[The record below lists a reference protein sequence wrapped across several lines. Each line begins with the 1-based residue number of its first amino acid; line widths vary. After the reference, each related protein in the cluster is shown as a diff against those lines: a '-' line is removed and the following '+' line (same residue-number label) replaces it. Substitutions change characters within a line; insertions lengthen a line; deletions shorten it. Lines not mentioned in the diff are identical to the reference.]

1 MDVDV
6 SLDIF
11 KIALSGKYKKL
22 SEKEEEVLGEMM
34 DERGILGLFE
44 EMALSEGRL
53 VVEPLPFWEWN

>member
-22 SEKEEEVLGEMM
+22 SAKEEGVLE
-34 DERGILGLFE
+34 EKIREKGILGLFE

>member
-6 SLDIF
+6 NLDIF
-11 KIALSGKYKKL
+11 KVALSGRYEKL
-22 SEKEEEVLGEMM
+22 SEKEEGVLE
-34 DERGILGLFE
+34 ETISEKGILGLFE